1 MFLTCG
7 PQFSNSTGK
16 FGPYFR
22 NFYSP
27 PSGNNADIG
36 GVFKK
41 KKYINLTNYSD
52 SGQSLE
58 QLKQLL

>member
-41 KKYINLTNYSD
+41 KKIH
-52 SGQSLE
+52 
-58 QLKQLL
+58 